1 MPRLGL
7 LLLVLLIGLAAG
19 NGAAAQPSATR
30 SDAVPV
36 VEAISVGPWLRGKL
50 PADTVFYARLPS
62 PWGLLLAPDGRGLDV
77 ARVHPSVAT
86 AVRAIRAAFLKDP
99 EFAAGGMAMWR
110 VLLSHWAGPAEFA
123 LLAPDRIPGPQ
134 SRVLVSLP
142 LAGVA
147 DADALAGLFSM
158 AELPAPELD
167 TAGYGLVAGI
177 PLHFDARSGRLLLLG
192 AGSTVEQLKEVQAA
206 LQPAAAP
213 FAADE
218 ALLDRSGQGG
228 YLWLDLVSVRA
239 LAAAGALQDPS
250 MRALSLLASK
260 GESFSFGFGSA
271 GEKGRYG
278 ARLQAPDAPFLR
290 YVPREP
296 RRYDV
301 RTVGKPGYVW
311 ALSVLYAPQEY
322 DEFRT
327 ALEQDHGPEA
337 VAKLKVMEDA
347 IQEATGVA
355 LADLLGAVGP
365 DVGGFGDAA
374 GDFWFLRVRDRK
386 RLERVLERIAE
397 HPGVERRA
405 QQGVQLLDLPGS
417 QTPDNQVPAL
427 KVLERVRTRLFWR
440 DEGEYLVFANTPQPL
455 ADRQSLRA
463 SADLRGFLGSAL
475 GADFEQAQLL
485 YAGSNHG
492 VARQYYEY
500 SLLFLYTLADL
511 AGARIDPFSFPS
523 ASQLD
528 LPAEGSVAIAFQSSR
543 DGLALS
549 FAYDASFLDFFS
561 GAGAM
566 ATVAVVGVLAAIAL
580 PAYQD
585 YVARSQ
591 VAEAVMGASA
601 AKIAIEEFTQAKG
614 KPPASLQDVGIEAD
628 SLATRYADIVWRDG
642 NLIVTLR
649 DAEPVNSR
657 IRGATVAI
665 GLLAEPGWVC
675 GYAGEAT
682 PEAFVGAAPSTLTSV
697 PMQLLPSGCR
707 VND

>member
-1 MPRLGL
+1 MSRLGL
-7 LLLVLLIGLAAG
+7 LLLVMLIGLAAG
-19 NGAAAQPSATR
+19 YGAAAQPTGRTSGP
-30 SDAVPV
+30 VPV
-36 VEAISVGPWLRGKL
+36 VGAISSAPWLRANL

-62 PWGLLLAPDGRGLDV
+62 PWGLLLAPDGRGLDA
-77 ARVHPSVAT
+77 ARTHPSITT
-86 AVRAIRAAFLKDP
+86 AVRVIRDAFLRDP

-123 LLAPDRIPGPQ
+123 LVAPDRIPGPQ

-142 LAGVA
+142 LSGVA
-147 DADALAGLFSM
+147 DAKALAGLFG
-158 AELPAPELD
+158 AAGLPAPELD
-167 TAGYGLVAGI
+167 AAGYGLAAGI
-177 PLHFDARSGRLLLLG
+177 PLYFDRHSGRLLLLA
-192 AGSTVEQLKEVQAA
+192 AGSTVEQLKAVQAG
-206 LQPAAAP
+206 LKPAAAP
-213 FAADE
+213 FADDE

-250 MRALSLLASK
+250 MQALSTLASK
-260 GESFSFGFGSA
+260 GQSFSFGFGSA

-278 ARLQAPDAPFLR
+278 ARLSAPGAPFLR
-290 YVPREP
+290 YVPRES

-301 RTVGKPGYVW
+301 RTVGKPGYAW
-311 ALSVLYAPQEY
+311 ALSLLYAPQEY
-322 DEFRT
+322 DEFRM
-327 ALEQDHGPEA
+327 ALEQDHGSEA
-337 VAKLKVMEDA
+337 VAKLDAME
-347 IQEATGVA
+347 EAVREGTGVSLPELLAA
-355 LADLLGAVGP
+355 LGP

-374 GDFWFLRVRDRK
+374 GDFWFLRVRDRE
-386 RLERVLERIAE
+386 RLERVLEVIAE
-397 HPGVERRA
+397 HPGVERREH
-405 QQGVQLLDLPGS
+405 QGVQLLDLPGS
-417 QTPDNQVPAL
+417 QTPGSPFPAMAIL
-427 KVLERVRTRLFWR
+427 DRVRTRLFWR
-440 DEGEYLVFANTPQPL
+440 DEGDYLVFANTPQAL

-463 SADLRGFLGSAL
+463 GADLRGFLGAAL
-475 GADFEQAQLL
+475 GTDFEQAQLL

-500 SLLFLYTLADL
+500 SLLFLHALADL

-523 ASQLD
+523 ATQLD
-528 LPAEGSVAIAFQSSR
+528 LPREGSVAIAFQSSR

-566 ATVAVVGVLAAIAL
+566 TTVAVVGILAAIAL

-601 AKIAIEEFTQAKG
+601 ARIAIADFAHANG
-614 KPPASLQDVGIEAD
+614 KPPASLQEAGID
-628 SLATRYADIVWRDG
+628 TDPVATRFADIVWRDG
-642 NLIVTLR
+642 NLVITLR

-665 GLLAEPGWVC
+665 GLLTESGWVC

-682 PEAFVGAAPSTLTSV
+682 PDAFVGEAPSTLTSV
-697 PMQLLPSGCR
+697 PMQLLPAGCR